1 MGKSLEPL
9 IGQLRYAQ
17 ASCFNGSASDIKLRI
32 LKYLLR
38 LADGEYAELLE
49 RYGRS
54 VVLIFTAIEL
64 CAGIH
69 PYPTS
74 RFQTSSPSFRMTF
87 LLSL

>member
-17 ASCFNGSASDIKLRI
+17 ASGSNRSASDIKFRI

-38 LADGEYAELLE
+38 LADREYAELLE
-49 RYGRS
+49 RYDRP
-54 VVLIFTAIEL
+54 VVLVFTAIEL
-64 CAGIH
+64 GTGIH
-69 PYPTS
+69 LYLTS

-87 LLSL
+87 LLSP